1 MVTLTFKLTEV
12 GRVSINL
19 PTTLPLCEVVEQ
31 CAAKSGYRPGGYI
44 AVRGGRVIGAE
55 TIITDGDH
63 IDIFPALSG
72 G

>member
-19 PTTLPLCEVVEQ
+19 PTPLPLSEVVEQ
-31 CAAKSGYRPGGYI
+31 SAATSGYRPGGYI
-44 AVRGGRVIGAE
+44 AVRGGRVIGAD
-55 TIITDGDH
+55 TLIIDGDH

>member
-1 MVTLTFKLTEV
+1 VVTLIFKLTEV

-19 PTTLPLCEVVEQ
+19 PTPLSLCEVVERSVAQ
-31 CAAKSGYRPGGYI
+31 SGYRPGGYI

-55 TIITDGDH
+55 TMIADGDH